1 MIAKI
6 EDKNRRTE
14 QIKNKRSPFG
24 LQKDSFY
31 MPKGLHLHSKRTPF
45 ESQKE
50 SFLKEG
56 GKSPTPN
63 PSPAGRGVI

>member
-24 LQKDSFY
+24 LQKDSF
-31 MPKGLHLHSKRTPF
+31 F
-45 ESQKE
+45 EIVCVKC
-50 SFLKEG
+50 
-56 GKSPTPN
+56 
-63 PSPAGRGVI
+63 

>member
-14 QIKNKRSPFG
+14 QMKNKTSPFG

-31 MPKGLHLHSKRTPF
+31 NPKGLVLRCKRTPF
-45 ESQKE
+45 EGQKD
-50 SFLKEG
+50 SF
-56 GKSPTPN
+56 
-63 PSPAGRGVI
+63 

>member
-24 LQKDSFY
+24 LQKDSFCNA
-31 MPKGLHLHSKRTPF
+31 KGLVLKCKRTPF
-45 ESQKE
+45 EGQKD
-50 SFLKEG
+50 SF
-56 GKSPTPN
+56 
-63 PSPAGRGVI
+63 

>member
-14 QIKNKRSPFG
+14 QMKNKTSPFG

-31 MPKGLHLHSKRTPF
+31 NPKGLVLRCKRTRF
-45 ESQKE
+45 EGQKD
-50 SFLKEG
+50 SF
-56 GKSPTPN
+56 
-63 PSPAGRGVI
+63 

>member
-24 LQKDSFY
+24 LQKDSFCNA
-31 MPKGLHLHSKRTPF
+31 KGLLLRCKRTPF
-45 ESQKE
+45 EGQKD
-50 SFLKEG
+50 SFFEIVCVKCLK
-56 GKSPTPN
+56 S
-63 PSPAGRGVI
+63 

>member
-24 LQKDSFY
+24 LQKDSFCN
-31 MPKGLHLHSKRTPF
+31 PKGLVLRCKRTPIERQKDSFF
-45 ESQKE
+45 EIVCVKC
-50 SFLKEG
+50 
-56 GKSPTPN
+56 
-63 PSPAGRGVI
+63 